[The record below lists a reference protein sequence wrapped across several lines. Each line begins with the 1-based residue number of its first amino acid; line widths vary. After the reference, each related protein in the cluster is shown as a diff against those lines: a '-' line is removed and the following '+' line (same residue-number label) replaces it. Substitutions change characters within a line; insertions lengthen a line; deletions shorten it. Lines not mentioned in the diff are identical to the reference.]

1 MHGITSLDGHSK
13 SSGDMNKAM
22 ERMSIVFKGRLSPEQ
37 LGAIKQDIQ
46 STVMGGM
53 LAGAGEGGDT
63 MMAHMSPDTIGMAQ
77 EMGILPQGQMNETTG
92 LPAFQGDNPGEEN
105 DDDGG
110 TGTGTGAGG
119 GTSGGAA
126 DGPADADLGAT
137 PQEVAT
143 MNEMAAKSAAQSM
156 IDQETIAEA
165 LSKMTSYERS
175 VARDFGF
182 DRNPSLMA
190 SMANMTAP
198 ARAGRM
204 DELTEARQATNPT
217 AKQLDDLALTEV
229 DFAAANPNMAAAMGV
244 GRTIAG
250 FLSPAIGIANMMG
263 SVASGKAPGLLGGL
277 GKGITDF
284 GSGIASTLS
293 GIADSIP
300 GNPDPDMFSE
310 PDDVGSAENED
321 PFVADEQAAET
332 TLEENLGPDAERA
345 KILGM
350 GYSPADAS
358 LILDN
363 FGTLDT
369 FEQRF
374 TGRFNRAPSPE
385 MLTSPDARSFLNIQR
400 GRPVGMGTMAATTNT
415 GNRVGS
421 TVGSAARGIG
431 GLMT

>member
-1 MHGITSLDGHSK
+1 
-13 SSGDMNKAM
+13 M

-77 EMGILPQGQMNETTG
+77 EMGILPQGQINQTTG

-105 DDDGG
+105 DPNAPDPQGADSPSG
-110 TGTGTGAGG
+110 TAGPG
-119 GTSGGAA
+119 

-143 MNEMAAKSAAQSM
+143 MNEMAEKSAAKAA
-156 IDQETIAEA
+156 AEA
-165 LSKMTSYERS
+165 MANMELMSTFTPYERA
-175 VARDFGF
+175 VARDYGF
-182 DRNPSLMA
+182 DRNMSKMA
-190 SMANMTAP
+190 SLANMNP
-198 ARAGRM
+198 IDRAREI
-204 DELTEARQATNPT
+204 DKDIDARHANNPT
-217 AKQLDDLALTEV
+217 AEQLDRLAKTEAG
-229 DFAAANPNMAAAMGV
+229 FAAANPNMAAAMGV

-250 FLSPAIGIANMMG
+250 LLSPAIGVANAVG
-263 SVASGKAPGLLGGL
+263 TVIGGKAPAFMGEL

-293 GIADSIP
+293 GIAESFP
-300 GNPDPDMFSE
+300 GDPDQDVQE
-310 PDDVGSAENED
+310 PGGMNEED
-321 PFVADEQAAET
+321 PFVADTDETDTT

-363 FGTLDT
+363 FGSLDT

-374 TGRFNRAPSPE
+374 TSRFNRAPSPE

-421 TVGSAARGIG
+421 TVGSVARGIG